1 MNNKPNEEFSPP
13 KSKKT
18 NENTIHFMTK
28 STAAASSNNNA
39 WSDPVKS
46 VNLVKFPKQNPNNIT
61 VMKEESKVKDFSMSK
76 AWTDP
81 TKSIQL
87 VNDRIP
93 GSSGISDK
101 VG

>member
-18 NENTIHFMTK
+18 NFLTN
-28 STAAASSNNNA
+28 STAATSSNNNA

-61 VMKEESKVKDFSMSK
+61 VMKEESKVKDYSMSK

-87 VNDRIP
+87 A
-93 GSSGISDK
+93 SGSDK